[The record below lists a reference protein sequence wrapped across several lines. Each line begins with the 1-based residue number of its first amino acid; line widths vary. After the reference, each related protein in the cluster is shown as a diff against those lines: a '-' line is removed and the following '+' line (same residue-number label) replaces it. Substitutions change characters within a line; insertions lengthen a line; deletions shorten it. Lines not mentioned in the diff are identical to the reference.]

1 MSLCPARFVE
11 NRSSLD
17 GLLQRLS
24 RFSCKHCGRAGT
36 LIGHGFLWGYAE
48 GSSELEVRGRRL
60 FCSNR
65 GRKGGCGQTVSV
77 LLAEMLVGF
86 MLRASTLWEFLS
98 KLAEGLSAER
108 ARPSHWQ
115 LSVRSAYRVAQR
127 LKSAAVVWRAWLCA
141 QQAPP
146 ASASLHPLAQ
156 LKAHCI
162 AVLGSPTLAQF
173 QLRTSRSLL

>member
-60 FCSNR
+60 FCSNQ
-65 GRKGGCGQTVSV
+65 GRKGGWGQTLSV
-77 LLAEMLVGF
+77 LLAEL
-86 MLRASTLWEFLS
+86 LASTLWEFLS
-98 KLAEGLSAER
+98 KLAEGLSVER

-162 AVLGSPTLAQF
+162 AVLGPPTLARF